1 MFNTRNEQKL
11 KHFTLIFDDNKA
23 RSIGTVN
30 ITSLQINR
38 SLDNSYVSGVLKF
51 VDTHN
56 LVEIIPLNKNNK
68 IDIIAKCC
76 LDIEYKE
83 TFVAIK
89 TKVNSVGNKTNE
101 VEIEFVDQDTYQ
113 FMCQTHTEVFVDK
126 KPADIISDLLSEYM
140 VSDKGVDYI
149 ENDYAKSLDYYTVQG
164 NKPLIASLNQLAK
177 KYNMKIYQT
186 RDNICCK
193 SYDNI
198 IKDAKEFEQPYIF
211 HHLNPFYLYQIKE
224 FKVIKMGA
232 GSSPLTTPKQKIFS
246 VDITDL
252 RQQFRLYSR
261 DTMEKDQNTLT
272 EKEIE
277 YSPKDI
283 LERSVYKH
291 IKTVEE
297 DVRYT
302 FANSF
307 NESNMMEILIPG
319 TFDSPDIGDK
329 ITIHRE
335 TNDRG
340 ESSKPD
346 QNIAGYWLVKGVSYM
361 FITQDLFMIK
371 LLLVRSGYKDRI

>member
-1 MFNTRNEQKL
+1 
-11 KHFTLIFDDNKA
+11 
-23 RSIGTVN
+23 
-30 ITSLQINR
+30 
-38 SLDNSYVSGVLKF
+38 
-51 VDTHN
+51 
-56 LVEIIPLNKNNK
+56 
-68 IDIIAKCC
+68 
-76 LDIEYKE
+76 
-83 TFVAIK
+83 
-89 TKVNSVGNKTNE
+89 
-101 VEIEFVDQDTYQ
+101 
-113 FMCQTHTEVFVDK
+113 MCQTHTEVFVDK